1 MSLPLDEVFQSKGG
15 LASRITQPNGS
26 PLTRAVYM
34 QGEVSRE
41 LVELRTEMG
50 TLAQGLAQVSN
61 ILDEMRQQQTVAR
74 LTAPLGQTREVTIRV
89 ERVGS
94 MLGELERALHGA
106 YETMQVLRN
115 ERGQL
120 RALYVIAEHLN
131 STLELKDLLE
141 RVLDDLLLLLNGDRA
156 TIFLINDQGLIQFAA
171 ARDANQHSLRR
182 TDAMWSI
189 GALEQVW
196 RTQQPL
202 LTLDAQHDQTLVNSH
217 SIQMQGIH
225 AIMCAPLKVQ
235 GIAIGAVYIDQV
247 DTHQPFTD
255 DHKELLAAFCNEAAI
270 AIQNALRFQDQIR
283 QKQELAAINSY
294 TDNILTSIE
303 SGVLAMNNEGTI
315 TKANQAV
322 EAILHLPTSAILGQP
337 YEEILGR
344 LCDERVIADIREKMH
359 EDEAHGNLVVQAL
372 LMGQSREST
381 IKVNW
386 SALHNA
392 ERKRLG
398 TVVVLDDLTKL
409 AHAQHDAKIFRRYVH
424 PDVVDAVTQHP
435 AGAEIGG
442 QTREITI
449 LFADIRNYT
458 HLSEQLD
465 PATLVDLLNRYLKI
479 ATEAIL
485 AHGGTVTMFQGDAVM
500 AIFNAPSAQPDH
512 AWRAVQAA
520 WDVLCGI
527 KQVAGKQAVE
537 CGIGVHTGVA
547 LVGNIG
553 AAGVLQNYT
562 AIGDAVNVAKRL
574 EQSAPGN
581 QILLGDETFQRVAAL
596 VHANREP
603 DMLLKGKTQPI
614 PVWSLRQLR

>member
-182 TDAMWSI
+182 TDARWSI